1 MSFVLDDIID
11 RFWKDGRVKEM
22 EEYAERHAFDFT
34 GRERFELQTYQIR
47 DFQLFRGKRPKRLKG
62 ILTKTEGPAAVRV
75 YDYIYYGEGE
85 KRKSTVY
92 EIFDEQLNLPRF
104 IIRPKRSIQWVK
116 EVFGGNKWFYP
127 ECKGFHSYYEIEGP
141 YHDDLAFDLT
151 QDFVDLVSSATRIRV
166 EGEGS
171 YLIVYKKGKQ
181 TPVRDILP
189 RLDFALDLWESLGR
203 ELVEDDLV

>member
-11 RFWKDGRVKEM
+11 RFWKDGRVKEL
-22 EEYAERHAFDFT
+22 EEYADRHDFAFT

-47 DFQLFRGKRPKRLKG
+47 DFHVFKGKRPKRLKG
-62 ILTKTEGPAAVRV
+62 ILSKKEGAADVRI
-75 YDYIYYGEGE
+75 YDYIYYGEGD
-85 KRKSTVY
+85 KKKSTVY

-104 IIRPKRSIQWVK
+104 LIRPKRSIQWVK

-127 ECKGFHSYYEIEGP
+127 DSKGFHAYYEVEAP
-141 YHDDLAFDLT
+141 FPDDLARALTEVFADLIA
-151 QDFVDLVSSATRIRV
+151 SASRIRV

-171 YLIVYKKGKQ
+171 YLLVYKKGKQ

-189 RLDFALDLWESLGR
+189 KLDFALDLWESLGR